1 MQVFLS
7 YHFDSEDETFVHEV
21 HYFLR
26 KQPGL
31 GSFYWSQH
39 GMGDDFRVEIEKELQ
54 KSEAMIIFAS
64 KEAGK
69 TQLQE
74 VAFYGALPEGRRIL
88 VQLADA
94 VPPGLALETA
104 RMAPIRVPPP
114 SSSTPETRAS
124 ETRKS
129 AVECAKSIIQ
139 RLGLPWLPDDGIPL
153 GYPFAYEK
161 DIIEEYVKGN
171 GHASRERVAEG
182 CPSIWPIVEHLPTY
196 YDNPLD
202 PDEIGKFTDDTRIIV
217 DSRLRTS
224 EGVPSLAL
232 LEARP
237 RERLRYPDWDRQP
250 RNLGVGILVSGGI
263 APGINAVIDG
273 IVKRHTLYAEALRNE
288 FPYAL
293 NIKGFAEGFRGFFHA
308 GVQSKHLT
316 VSMVEPF
323 AEHGGS
329 LLGTSRPEELLG
341 SDPKERAECRR
352 RIVMRLCDH
361 PDERVHILYV
371 IGGDGSMRAAHAL
384 QRTADDMGKDLA
396 VVGIPK
402 TMDNDI
408 LWIWQSFGFLSA
420 VEKAREVILNMH
432 TEVASNPRLGIIQL
446 FGSDSGFVASHAAYS
461 TACDLVLIP
470 EDPLTMDQ
478 IFRHVSRR
486 LQDRLNGQ
494 TSPYGLVVM
503 AETALPEDAGNYI
516 NDPDVHL
523 SDREKAAVAIFL
535 KQGRRVT
542 GQTPDELRTA
552 GLKMVSRLLQKRIRE
567 LTPLKPKG
575 AVFPNQGSYWRD
587 YRVVT
592 NEPRHL
598 IRSIRPSVSDV
609 IFGERLG
616 TLAVDNAMAGY
627 RDFVV
632 SQWLTEFVL
641 VPLDLIVLGRK
652 RVPIEGIFWKSVRA
666 KTGQPRGTR
675 TAAVVPTVVAA
686 A

>member
-1 MQVFLS
+1 MRVFLS
-7 YHFDSEDETFVHEV
+7 YHFDPDDETFVHEV

-26 KQPGL
+26 TQPGL
-31 GSFYWSQH
+31 DSFYWSQH
-39 GMGDDFRVEIEKELQ
+39 GIGVNFRIEIEKELQ
-54 KSEAMIIFAS
+54 DSEAIIIFAS
-64 KEAGK
+64 KEAGE
-69 TQLQE
+69 TQLRE
-74 VAFYGALPEGRRIL
+74 VCFYSDLKEGRRMSIL
-88 VQLADA
+88 VQLAAD
-94 VPPGLALETA
+94 VPPGLKLATA
-104 RMAPIRVPPP
+104 GMAPIRVALP
-114 SSSTPETRAS
+114 SSSGAS
-124 ETRKS
+124 ETRRS
-129 AVECAKSIIQ
+129 AVECARAIIQ
-139 RLGLPWLPDDGIPL
+139 RLGLTWLPDDGIPL

-161 DIIEEYVKGN
+161 DIIEEYVQGN
-171 GHASRERVAEG
+171 GHASWQKVAEG
-182 CPSIWPIVEHLPTY
+182 CPSSWPSVQHLDTWY
-196 YDNPLD
+196 ENPLD
-202 PDEIGKFTDDTRIIV
+202 PDEIGKFHDDTARIIV
-217 DSRLRTS
+217 DSRLRAG
-224 EGVPSLAL
+224 ENVPGLPL

-237 RERLRYPDWDRQP
+237 RASLRYPLQQTFP
-250 RNLGVGILVSGGI
+250 RMLGVGILVSGGI

-273 IVKRHTLYAEALRNE
+273 IVKRHTLYEE
-288 FPYAL
+288 FLKKDSPYIL
-293 NIKGFAEGFRGFFHA
+293 NIHGFAEGFRGFFHA
-308 GVQSKHLT
+308 GVQSKRLS
-316 VSMVEPF
+316 VSLVEPF

-341 SDPKERAECRR
+341 SDPRVRAQCRKT
-352 RIVMRLCDH
+352 IVTRLCNNPND
-361 PDERVHILYV
+361 RVHILYV

-384 QRTADDMGKDLA
+384 QRTADEMGEDLA

-446 FGSDSGFVASHAAYS
+446 FGSDSGFVVSHAAYS

-478 IFRHVSRR
+478 IFLHVSKR

-503 AETALPEDAGNYI
+503 AETALPEDAGMYI
-516 NDPDVHL
+516 GDPDVHL
-523 SDREKAAVAIFL
+523 SDREKAAVTTFL
-535 KQGRRVT
+535 EQGRRVT

-552 GLKMVSRLLQKRIRE
+552 GLKMVSRLLQKRIR
-567 LTPLKPKG
+567 
-575 AVFPNQGSYWRD
+575 NQGSYWRE

-666 KTGQPRGTR
+666 KTGQPKGTQK
-675 TAAVVPTVVAA
+675 AAVAGP
-686 A
+686 

>member
-1 MQVFLS
+1 MRVFLS
-7 YHFDSEDETFVHEV
+7 YHFDPVDETLVHEV

-26 KQPGL
+26 KQPGIDC
-31 GSFYWSQH
+31 FYWSQH
-39 GMGDDFRVEIEKELQ
+39 GTGDDFPAEIATQLQ
-54 KSEAMIIFAS
+54 SADAIIIFAS
-64 KEAGK
+64 QAAGK

-74 VAFYGALPEGRRIL
+74 VSLYGKLPERRRIL
-88 VQLADA
+88 VQLADSI
-94 VPPGLALETA
+94 PPDLLLETA
-104 RMAPIRVPPP
+104 RMDPIRVDLA
-114 SSSTPETRAS
+114 SSTDAS

-129 AVECAKSIIQ
+129 AVECARAIIQ
-139 RLGLPWLPDDGIPL
+139 RLGLTWLPDDGIPL
-153 GYPFAYEK
+153 GYPFDYEK
-161 DIIEEYVKGN
+161 DIIEEYLKGN
-171 GHASRERVAEG
+171 GHASWEKVAEG
-182 CPSIWPIVEHLPTY
+182 CPSIWPGVQHLPTW
-196 YDNPLD
+196 YDNPLKE
-202 PDEIGKFTDDTRIIV
+202 DEIGRFRDDSARITV

-224 EGVPSLAL
+224 ENVSGLPL

-237 RERLRYPDWDRQP
+237 RERLRYPVEYAELRT
-250 RNLGVGILVSGGI
+250 LGVGILVSGGI

-273 IVKRHTLYAEALRNE
+273 IVKRHTLYAEGLHE
-288 FPYAL
+288 FPYEM
-293 NIKGFAEGFRGFFHA
+293 NIQGFAEGFRGFFHA

-316 VSMVEPF
+316 VPMVEPF

-329 LLGTSRPEELLG
+329 LLGTSRPGELLG
-341 SDPKERAECRR
+341 PDPKQRAECRR
-352 RIVMRLCDH
+352 RIVMRLCDY
-361 PDERVHILYV
+361 PAERVHILYV

-384 QRTADDMGKDLA
+384 QRTADEMGKDLA

-402 TMDNDI
+402 SMDNDI

-420 VEKAREVILNMH
+420 VEKAREVILNMY
-432 TEVASNPRLGIIQL
+432 TELASNPRLGIIQL
-446 FGSDSGFVASHAAYS
+446 FGSDSGFVVSHAAYS

-478 IFRHVSRR
+478 IFDHVSSR
-486 LQDRLNGQ
+486 LQARLRGQ

-503 AETALPEDAGNYI
+503 AETALPEDAGEYI

-523 SDREKAAVAIFL
+523 SDREKGAVTTFL
-535 KQGRRVT
+535 EQGRRVT

-567 LTPLKPKG
+567 LRPPRPRG
-575 AVFPNQGSYWRD
+575 AVLPNQGSYWRD

-627 RDFVV
+627 RDFAV

-641 VPLDLIVLGRK
+641 VPLDLMVLGRK
-652 RVPIEGIFWKSVRA
+652 RVPIDGIFWKSVRA
-666 KTGQPRGTR
+666 KTGQPTGVRK
-675 TAAVVPTVVAA
+675 AA
-686 A
+686 AAGA

>member
-1 MQVFLS
+1 MRVFLS
-7 YHFDSEDETFVHEV
+7 YHFDPEDETFVHEV

-26 KQPGL
+26 KQPGID
-31 GSFYWSQH
+31 SFYWSQH
-39 GMGDDFRVEIEKELQ
+39 GKGDDFRAEIEKELES
-54 KSEAMIIFAS
+54 SEAIIIFAS

-74 VAFYGALPEGRRIL
+74 VAFYGALPERRKIL
-88 VQLADA
+88 VQLAA
-94 VPPGLALETA
+94 AIPPGLALETA
-104 RMAPIRVPPP
+104 RMAPIRVDRP
-114 SSSTPETRAS
+114 SSNDAS
-124 ETRKS
+124 ETRKL
-129 AVECAKSIIQ
+129 AVECAKVIIQ
-139 RLGLPWLPDDGIPL
+139 RLGLTWLTDDGIPL

-161 DIIEEYVKGN
+161 DIIEEYLKGN
-171 GHASRERVAEG
+171 GHASWERVAEG
-182 CPSIWPIVEHLPTY
+182 CPSTWPSVEHLPTW

-202 PDEIGKFTDDTRIIV
+202 PDEIGKFCDDTARITV
-217 DSRLRTS
+217 DSRLRTR
-224 EGVPSLAL
+224 ENAPGLPL

-237 RERLRYPDWDRQP
+237 RERLRYPVGDEFRI
-250 RNLGVGILVSGGI
+250 LGVGILVSGGI

-273 IVKRHTLYAEALRNE
+273 IVKRHTLYAEGLHE
-288 FPYAL
+288 FPYQL
-293 NIKGFAEGFRGFFHA
+293 NIQGFAEGFRGFFHA
-308 GVQSKHLT
+308 GVQSKRLT

-341 SDPKERAECRR
+341 SDPKQRAECRR
-352 RIVMRLCDH
+352 RIVMRLCDY
-361 PDERVHILYV
+361 PAERVHILYV

-384 QRTADDMGKDLA
+384 QRTADEMGKDLA

-478 IFRHVSRR
+478 IFWHISRR

-523 SDREKAAVAIFL
+523 SDREKAAVAMFL
-535 KQGRRVT
+535 EQGRRVT

-567 LTPLKPKG
+567 LHPPQPRG

-616 TLAVDNAMAGY
+616 TLAVDSAMAGY
-627 RDFVV
+627 RDFIV

-675 TAAVVPTVVAA
+675 KAAVAGP
-686 A
+686 

>member
-1 MQVFLS
+1 MRVFLS
-7 YHFDSEDETFVHEV
+7 YHFDPNDETFVHEV
-21 HYFLR
+21 YYFLR

-31 GSFYWSQH
+31 DCFDWSQQ
-39 GMGDDFRVEIEKELQ
+39 GMGDDYRAEIAEKIE
-54 KSEAMIIFAS
+54 KSEAMIIFGS
-64 KEAGK
+64 KETGR
-69 TQLQE
+69 TQRQE
-74 VAFYGALPEGRRIL
+74 ISLYGAKPEQRRIL
-88 VQLADA
+88 VQLAAD
-94 VPPGLALETA
+94 VPPELKLEMALID
-104 RMAPIRVPPP
+104 PIRIVR
-114 SSSTPETRAS
+114 SDSRDAS

-129 AVECAKSIIQ
+129 AVECAKAIIR
-139 RLGLPWLPDDGIPL
+139 RLGLTWLPDDGIPL

-161 DIIEEYVKGN
+161 DIIEEYIKGN
-171 GHASRERVAEG
+171 GRASRDKIAEG
-182 CPSIWPIVEHLPTY
+182 CPSTWPSVEHLPTWY
-196 YDNPLD
+196 LNPLD
-202 PDEIGKFTDDTRIIV
+202 PDEIGKFTDNTRIIV

-224 EGVPSLAL
+224 ESVPNLPL

-237 RERLRYPDWDRQP
+237 REKLRYPLEDTDP
-250 RNLGVGILVSGGI
+250 RMLGVGILVSGGI

-273 IVKRHTLYAEALRNE
+273 IVKRHTLYAEALRDS
-288 FPYAL
+288 FPYEL
-293 NIKGFAEGFRGFFHA
+293 RIQGFAEGFRGFFHA
-308 GVQSKHLT
+308 GVQSKSLT
-316 VSMVEPF
+316 VSTVEPF
-323 AEHGGS
+323 AELGGS

-341 SDPKERAECRR
+341 SDPRQRADCRR
-352 RIVMRLCDH
+352 RIVDRCDH
-361 PDERVHILYV
+361 ECIHILYV

-384 QRTADDMGKDLA
+384 QRTADEMKKDLA

-470 EDPLTMDQ
+470 EDPLTMEQ
-478 IFRHVSRR
+478 IFRHVSKRLQRR
-486 LQDRLNGQ
+486 LNDEKK
-494 TSPYGLVVM
+494 SPYALVVM
-503 AETALPEDAGNYI
+503 AETALPEDARNYI
-516 NDPDVHL
+516 DDPDVHL
-523 SDREKAAVAIFL
+523 SPREKAAVTMFL
-535 KQGRRVT
+535 EQGRRVT

-567 LTPLKPKG
+567 LRPPGPRG
-575 AVFPNQGSYWRD
+575 AVSPNQGSYWRD

-666 KTGQPRGTR
+666 KTGQPMGTR
-675 TAAVVPTVVAA
+675 TTAVVAA